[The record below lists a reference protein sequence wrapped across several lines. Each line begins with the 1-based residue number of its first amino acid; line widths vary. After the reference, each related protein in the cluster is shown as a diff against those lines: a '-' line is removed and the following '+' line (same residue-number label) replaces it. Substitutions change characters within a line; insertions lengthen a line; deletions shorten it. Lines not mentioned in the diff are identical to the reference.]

1 MEAIRRIVTLDA
13 RVLKIELPESY
24 RDKTIELIILPA
36 EEEVSKV
43 EEVKTDYKKLYGSL
57 KSNLTI
63 EQIDEQLKSLRDEW
77 TRDIS

>member
-1 MEAIRRIVTLDA
+1 MEN

-24 RDKTIELIILPA
+24 RDKTVELIILPT
-36 EEEVSKV
+36 EEEINKV
-43 EEVKTDYKKLYGSL
+43 EEVKVDYKKLYGSL

-63 EQIDEQLKSLRDEW
+63 QQIDEELKSLRDEW